1 MQFDLIFICQ
11 TLYIFYF
18 QTVETDYQANYYVS
32 DALLFLCCILTIW
45 KLDVHV
51 EEGKGHSLV
60 ESAKKMIYP
69 AFILLGSMALWC
81 GIVNAVSSLYVPV
94 YLQNYLGASSD
105 MIGKKG
111 YGQIFFNKLDKKSK
125 GR

>member
-1 MQFDLIFICQ
+1 MSNPIH
-11 TLYIFYF
+11 IFY
-18 QTVETDYQANYYVS
+18 QTVETDYQVNYYVS

-51 EEGKGHSLV
+51 EEEKGHSLV
-60 ESAKKMIYP
+60 ESAKKMINP
-69 AFILLGSMALWC
+69 AFILLGLMALWC

-111 YGQIFFNKLDKKSK
+111 YCQNVFNEFDKKSEE
-125 GR
+125 R